1 MSHCPFN
8 EYLPQ
13 IGDVH
18 SIVEVGCH
26 RMQDTQWMRALWPAA
41 RLICFDPDPRT
52 EDYLRRHYLPEELRA
67 EFYPYAVG
75 SAPGAGQL
83 YLCTNFAGGDAEW
96 TQASSLRR
104 PRGFGTRKNLEQSP
118 GVIEDIPPISVRIV
132 ALDSFLP
139 DLLITAPDLIW
150 MDAQAYEDEIIAGA
164 RAILA
169 KTRYLFTEYTTCG
182 VYEHELNL
190 EKMLALLPGW
200 EVLKVLPTDVFL
212 KNKALP

>member
-1 MSHCPFN
+1 
-8 EYLPQ
+8 
-13 IGDVH
+13 
-18 SIVEVGCH
+18 
-26 RMQDTQWMRALWPAA
+26 
-41 RLICFDPDPRT
+41 
-52 EDYLRRHYLPEELRA
+52 
-67 EFYPYAVG
+67 
-75 SAPGAGQL
+75 
-83 YLCTNFAGGDAEW
+83 
-96 TQASSLRR
+96 
-104 PRGFGTRKNLEQSP
+104 
-118 GVIEDIPPISVRIV
+118 
-132 ALDSFLP
+132 
-139 DLLITAPDLIW
+139 